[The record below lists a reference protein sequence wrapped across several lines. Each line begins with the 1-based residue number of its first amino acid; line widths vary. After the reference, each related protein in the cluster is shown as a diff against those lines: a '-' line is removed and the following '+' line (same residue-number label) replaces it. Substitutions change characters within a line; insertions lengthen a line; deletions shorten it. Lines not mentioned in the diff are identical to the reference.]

1 MKLFQR
7 FIAMIAVFCGF
18 GLTSPAAFAHGERS
32 LEPFVRMRTI
42 QWYDVAFSNAQVAVN
57 EPLVITG
64 RFHVAEDWPNN
75 IPEPELVYLGV
86 ISPGPVFV
94 RKERYIN
101 GEAHLNS
108 LPLEIGR
115 DYEFKMVL
123 KARIPGKYHIHP
135 SFNVKETGNIA
146 GPGQWI
152 EITGSVE
159 SFANP
164 IETLQGKTIDLE
176 TYGTA
181 AGVRWHMFWMAVAVA
196 WLVWWLRRPL
206 FIPRYNL
213 VQSGAEDKLV
223 SKTDV
228 TLAKGL
234 LIGVP
239 LIVLAGYIHAIGRY
253 DETIPLQTPIDRIA
267 PLPKQPEVVTAKVQ
281 RAVYNVSDRAM
292 TLTILVSNQ
301 GENPLQLG
309 ELSAGSVRFIN
320 PRANVDA
327 GDYPEEYLAK
337 TALAVQPDTAIPAGE
352 SVELRVIAQDAA
364 WEIERLSSVIRDTD
378 SRFGGLLFFYDAEG
392 NRYQSSVASPLI
404 PKF

>member
-1 MKLFQR
+1 MKSIKM
-7 FIAMIAVFCGF
+7 FIAFI
-18 GLTSPAAFAHGERS
+18 AAFSGLGFSLSSAWAHGERS

-42 QWYDVAFSNAQVAVN
+42 QWYDVAFSGSTVEVN
-57 EPLVITG
+57 EPLEITG
-64 RFHVAEDWPNN
+64 KFHVAEDWPNS

-101 GEAHLNS
+101 GEPHLNS
-108 LPLEIGR
+108 LPLEVGR
-115 DYEFKMVL
+115 DYEFKIVL
-123 KARIPGKYHIHP
+123 KARIPGKYHVHP

-152 EITGSVE
+152 EITGNADR
-159 SFANP
+159 FKNP
-164 IETLQGKTIDLE
+164 IKTLQGKTVDLE

-181 AGVRWHMFWMAVAVA
+181 SALRWHMFWMAVGVA

-213 VQSGAEDKLV
+213 VKAGSEDKLV
-223 SKTDV
+223 TNTDV
-228 TLAKGL
+228 AVARIL
-234 LIGVP
+234 LVAVP
-239 LIVLAGYIHAIGRY
+239 LIVMFGYILAISEY

-267 PLPKQPEVVTAKVQ
+267 PLPEEPKVVKAKVQ
-281 RAVYNVSDRAM
+281 RAVYDVSNRAV
-292 TLTILVSNQ
+292 TLTIRITNT
-301 GENPLQLG
+301 GDKPLLLG

-320 PRANVDA
+320 PEANVEV

-337 TALAVQPDTAIPAGE
+337 TALAVQPDRTISAGE
-352 SVELRVIAQDAA
+352 SVTLTVVAQDAA

-378 SRFGGLLFFYDAEG
+378 SRFGGLLFFYDSEG
-392 NRYQSSVASPLI
+392 NRYQASVASPLI
-404 PKF
+404 PEF